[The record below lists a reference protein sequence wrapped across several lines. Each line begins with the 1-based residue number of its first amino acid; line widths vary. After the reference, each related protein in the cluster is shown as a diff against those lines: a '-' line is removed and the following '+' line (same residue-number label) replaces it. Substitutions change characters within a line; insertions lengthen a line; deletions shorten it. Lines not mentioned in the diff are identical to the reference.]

1 MDLELRNFAKEI
13 IVSASKSSGP
23 GGQNVNKV
31 NTKIEIRF
39 NINSSNILTSVE
51 KEIILEKLKNKISL
65 DGYLVIVSQKERSQL
80 KNKINAIN
88 KLNLLIFNALKIK
101 KKRIPTKIPKSIIE
115 KRIKDKKNTSE
126 KKLLRTNKKIDF

>member
-51 KEIILEKLKNKISL
+51 KEIILEKLKN
-65 DGYLVIVSQKERSQL
+65 
-80 KNKINAIN
+80 
-88 KLNLLIFNALKIK
+88 
-101 KKRIPTKIPKSIIE
+101 
-115 KRIKDKKNTSE
+115 
-126 KKLLRTNKKIDF
+126 